1 MSTFFKKLIFI
12 FIFII
17 SSFFFITP
25 LLYRC
30 EGFLYLTSPIFSAM
44 NLVFDGIVDSFLFS
58 IHIKNRLFIVRLT
71 EYIDQFRLAL
81 GNTNMYNNLILK
93 HSFVI
98 LNYSITSISDYV
110 NKDIDSYEI
119 FTILRNE
126 LDSGIS
132 LPLNLAIRYGQGF
145 VLDNLDTGINSG
157 RQIYY
162 RGLSQETRFNLPISG
177 SGSDKEFIFKNI
189 ENITFK
195 YDS

>member
-1 MSTFFKKLIFI
+1 MNIFRNKLNFI

-17 SSFFFITP
+17 SSFLFIT
-25 LLYRC
+25 LLLSEWC
-30 EGFLYLTSPIFSAM
+30 GFLYLKNFIFNAYS
-44 NLVFDGIVDSFLFS
+44 LVFDGIADSFLFS

-71 EYIDQFRLAL
+71 EYIDRFRLAL

-162 RGLSQETRFNLPISG
+162 RGLSQETRFILPISG